1 MEKQLTNHILS
12 DATEMSVSGAESSM
26 ASDINKQDVLG
37 SLGIETVSQ
46 EESLEDGNPGQAYY
60 EGEAYAEAEAI
71 IEFSEEL
78 TVAQIDGIKSDMLG
92 INYTEYVIPNTNIQL
107 VNIGESDMES
117 FILEHQNNPQIKSVS
132 PNYIITIPTTKND
145 ELTPSDKEPLF
156 SNDPYFSR
164 LWGLHNTGQFG
175 GKTDSDIDGPEAW
188 GHQTGSKDVVVGVI
202 DSGIDYNHP
211 DLKNNIWKNQ
221 AEIDGKAN
229 VDDDNNGYVDD
240 KYGYDF
246 AYNDGDPM
254 DRHGHGTHVA
264 GTIGAEGDNKIGV
277 AGVNK
282 NVSLMAL
289 KFLNDQ
295 GRGTMAD
302 AIEAVKY
309 ATLMGADLTNN
320 SWGGG
325 SYSRTLK
332 DTIEKGPLF
341 FAAAGNAGK
350 DNDKGKFYPAS
361 YDSENIVAVAS
372 TDRND
377 NRSWFSNYGA
387 TSVDLGAPGSFI
399 LSTYPNN
406 GYRFLN
412 GTSMATP
419 HVAGVGALLLAEDP
433 NLTDKKVKDTILNS
447 VDKIGSLK
455 GKTVTGGRLNA
466 HEALLLAK
474 GDPGTVIDF
483 EKLKHNDR
491 RVGRHGFLYKEDG
504 FVLENKGRHSFA
516 TFGTYDRRFSGST
529 ALFNNTGNGVTILS
543 AENNGS
549 FDLDSIDMAEVVFPR
564 PAKVTFTGKLEKGGS
579 VRQTFTLDGNSFEPQ
594 TFTFSDDFDEV
605 VSVEWRQ
612 AFPYH
617 QFDNITIGGKGTSL
631 EDPGEEPEIAIDNIT
646 IEDPGEEPEI
656 VILEEFN
663 ESDGYLSASFDGV
676 TSDFSLG
683 IGAEG
688 ISMSDSLMSVL
699 DTAAASEFL
708 L

>member
-1 MEKQLTNHILS
+1 MEKQLTNDILS
-12 DATEMSVSGAESSM
+12 DATEMSVSGAESSI
-26 ASDINKQDVLG
+26 ALDINKQDALG

-60 EGEAYAEAEAI
+60 QGEAYAEAEAI

-78 TVAQIDGIKSDMLG
+78 TVPQIDGIKSDMLG
-92 INYTEYVIPNTNIQL
+92 IDYTEYVIPNTNIQL

-202 DSGIDYNHP
+202 DTGIDYKHP
-211 DLKNNIWKNQ
+211 DLKNNMWINQ
-221 AEIDGKAN
+221 AEFDGKDN

-240 KYGYDF
+240 IYGYDF

-254 DRHGHGTHVA
+254 DVHGHGTHVA

-295 GRGTMAD
+295 GRGTTAG

-325 SYSRTLK
+325 GESQTLK

-341 FAAAGNAGK
+341 FAAAGNARN
-350 DNDKGKFYPAS
+350 DNDTRKFYPAS
-361 YDSENIVAVAS
+361 YDLENIVAVAS
-372 TDRND
+372 TNNND
-377 NRSWFSNYGA
+377 NRSSFSNYGA

-399 LSTYPNN
+399 YSTLPKN
-406 GYRFLN
+406 GYTSYS

-433 NLTDKKVKDTILNS
+433 NLTDKKVKEIILNS
-447 VDKIGSLK
+447 VDEIDALK

-474 GDPGTVIDF
+474 GDPGDDPLEIIEDKGKASFAKHKKDGSYWAINNETK
-483 EKLKHNDR
+483 EKLQLTNKKNELITDEDSDEWDG
-491 RVGRHGFLYKEDG
+491 VAVELKTKKGKDSYQLLLDGDGDKEDNA
-504 FVLENKGRHSFA
+504 VVWKANDE
-516 TFGTYDRRFSGST
+516 
-529 ALFNNTGNGVTILS
+529 GVIKKQKL
-543 AENNGS
+543 
-549 FDLDSIDMAEVVFPR
+549 
-564 PAKVTFTGKLEKGGS
+564 KWVTKEKKIFKLEEK
-579 VRQTFTLDGNSFEPQ
+579 FEYDING
-594 TFTFSDDFDEV
+594 DDIIGKPKKDENDLNDDDQIV
-605 VSVEWRQ
+605 GVSQ
-612 AFPYH
+612 
-617 QFDNITIGGKGTSL
+617 G
-631 EDPGEEPEIAIDNIT
+631 AID
-646 IEDPGEEPEI
+646 
-656 VILEEFN
+656 VLEEFN
-663 ESDGYLSASFDGV
+663 ESDSRLSASFDGV
-676 TSDFSLG
+676 TKDFSLGIGASDFSLG
-683 IGAEG
+683 IAAEG
-688 ISMSDSLMSVL
+688 ISMSDSLMPVL
-699 DTAAASEFL
+699 GPITSEFL
-708 L
+708 F

>member
-1 MEKQLTNHILS
+1 MAKQSTNEYSS

-46 EESLEDGNPGQAYY
+46 EESLEDGNPGQAYAY
-60 EGEAYAEAEAI
+60 YQGEAYAEAEAI

-78 TVAQIDGIKSDMLG
+78 TVPQIDGIKSDMLG
-92 INYTEYVIPNTNIQL
+92 IDYTEYVIPNTNIQL

-175 GKTDSDIDGPEAW
+175 GKTDSDIDGPEAR

-202 DSGIDYNHP
+202 DTGIDYNHP

-254 DRHGHGTHVA
+254 DVRGHGTHVA

-325 SYSRTLK
+325 GYSRTLE

-341 FAAAGNAGK
+341 FAAAGNSNK
-350 DNDKGKFYPAS
+350 DNDYERRYPS
-361 YDSENIVAVAS
+361 GYDLENIVAVAS
-372 TDRND
+372 TDQND
-377 NRSWFSNYGA
+377 NRSSFSNYGA

-399 LSTYPNN
+399 LSTLPNDE
-406 GYRFLN
+406 YRFFN

-433 NLTDKKVKDTILNS
+433 NLTDKKVKEIILNS
-447 VDKIGSLK
+447 VDEIDALK

-474 GDPGTVIDF
+474 GDPGDDPLEIIEDKGKASFAKHKKDGSYWAINNETK
-483 EKLKHNDR
+483 EKLQLTNKKNEFITDEDSDEWDG
-491 RVGRHGFLYKEDG
+491 VAVELKTKKGKDSYQLLLDGDGDKEDNA
-504 FVLENKGRHSFA
+504 VVWKANDE
-516 TFGTYDRRFSGST
+516 
-529 ALFNNTGNGVTILS
+529 GVIKKQKL
-543 AENNGS
+543 
-549 FDLDSIDMAEVVFPR
+549 
-564 PAKVTFTGKLEKGGS
+564 KWVTKEKKIFKLEEK
-579 VRQTFTLDGNSFEPQ
+579 FEYDING
-594 TFTFSDDFDEV
+594 DDIIGKPKKDENDLNDDDQIV
-605 VSVEWRQ
+605 GVSQ
-612 AFPYH
+612 
-617 QFDNITIGGKGTSL
+617 G
-631 EDPGEEPEIAIDNIT
+631 AID
-646 IEDPGEEPEI
+646 
-656 VILEEFN
+656 VLEEFN
-663 ESDGYLSASFDGV
+663 ESDSRLSASFDGV
-676 TSDFSLG
+676 TRDFSLGIGASDFSLG
-683 IGAEG
+683 IAAEG
-688 ISMSDSLMSVL
+688 ISMSDSLMPVL